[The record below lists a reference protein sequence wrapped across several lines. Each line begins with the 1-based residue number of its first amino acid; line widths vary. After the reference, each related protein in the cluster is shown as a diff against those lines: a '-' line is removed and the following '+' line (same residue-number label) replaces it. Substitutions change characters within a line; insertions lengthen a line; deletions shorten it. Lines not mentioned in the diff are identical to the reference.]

1 MTDLRITEAEQPTAL
16 TAIEAIPALELFE
29 RLDAKSEKALV
40 AAAMFAPGALNLI
53 IGRIEEVAREQASTL
68 EISTKKSRAAL
79 ASLAAKI
86 ASSKTYI
93 DSTGKDLGED
103 LRKRLK
109 AINDE
114 RGPAWDRLEA
124 LQKEV
129 RKPLTDWENVEKER
143 VAAHEAALAEI
154 QNAGVFTAKNW
165 QSLTCEAIADR
176 IKEIETDTRDWQEFS
191 QRAAGVKAVA
201 LNSMKQNLAAAQRMD
216 AEYAETERLRA
227 EAQERAIKEREEAA
241 AKAATEAAEKR
252 AREAAAAV
260 ERAAEAERTRL
271 ENERAEAEARVKQ
284 AEARAKQEAEYA
296 EQKRVAAEKE
306 AKRQLD
312 LAVEKAERDRVAAI
326 EAERRRIAAE
336 AYLERVAAEKREANK
351 RHRAKIGRE
360 IEKALVKAGLTPID
374 AGVVLAALTDG
385 LIPHVSINY

>member
-1 MTDLRITEAEQPTAL
+1 MTDLRITEAEQPPAL

-165 QSLTCEAIADR
+165 QSLTCADR

-306 AKRQLD
+306 AKRQLG

-326 EAERRRIAAE
+326 EAERQRVAAE
-336 AYLERVAAEKREANK
+336 AEAERVAAEKREANK

>member
-1 MTDLRITEAEQPTAL
+1 
-16 TAIEAIPALELFE
+16 
-29 RLDAKSEKALV
+29 
-40 AAAMFAPGALNLI
+40 
-53 IGRIEEVAREQASTL
+53 
-68 EISTKKSRAAL
+68 
-79 ASLAAKI
+79 
-86 ASSKTYI
+86 
-93 DSTGKDLGED
+93 
-103 LRKRLK
+103 
-109 AINDE
+109 
-114 RGPAWDRLEA
+114 
-124 LQKEV
+124 V

-143 VAAHEAALAEI
+143 VAAHEAALAEVESLV
-154 QNAGVFTAKNW
+154 QVAKSSSSSGID
-165 QSLTCEAIADR
+165 SLILSVKAFQE
-176 IKEIETDTRDWQEFS
+176 RDWQEFS
-191 QRAAGVKAVA
+191 TRAAGVVAVT
-201 LNSMKQNLAAAQRMD
+201 LASLKTSFNEAQRME
-216 AEYAETERLRA
+216 AEHAETERLRA